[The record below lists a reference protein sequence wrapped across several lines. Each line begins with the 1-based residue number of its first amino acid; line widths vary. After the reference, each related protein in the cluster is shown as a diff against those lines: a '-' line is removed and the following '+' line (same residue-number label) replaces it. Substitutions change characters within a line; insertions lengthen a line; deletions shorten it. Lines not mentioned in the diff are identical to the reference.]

1 MHGAKLRL
9 TDVHGDAQSVWLE
22 LSEEEASDAVTRVTR
37 RVGSGLGL
45 PKKGGGRGELYAE
58 VRLVGHPKLDLV
70 RLEQGKAIDHLQ
82 LVQTLKTA
90 LERQQAAAA
99 TRSAPMGGAV
109 ETQADRHVRYRAA
122 RYSR

>member
-1 MHGAKLRL
+1 MHK
-9 TDVHGDAQSVWLE
+9 V
-22 LSEEEASDAVTRVTR
+22 ASCHEKD
-37 RVGSGLGL
+37 
-45 PKKGGGRGELYAE
+45 KGGATGVFRMLEALLATAPM

-90 LERQQAAAA
+90 LERQQSAAA

>member
-1 MHGAKLRL
+1 MCGVGRL
-9 TDVHGDAQSVWLE
+9 G
-22 LSEEEASDAVTRVTR
+22 R
-37 RVGSGLGL
+37 L
-45 PKKGGGRGELYAE
+45 PPPRSSAA
-58 VRLVGHPKLDLV
+58 RLVGHPRLDLV